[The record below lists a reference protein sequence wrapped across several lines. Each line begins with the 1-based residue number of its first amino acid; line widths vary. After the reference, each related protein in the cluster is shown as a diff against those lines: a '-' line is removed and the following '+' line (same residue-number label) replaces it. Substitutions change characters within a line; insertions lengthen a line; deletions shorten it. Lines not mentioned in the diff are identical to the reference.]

1 MKAML
6 VVGATSAIATAAI
19 RTLAPEGPG
28 FVLLGRDRARL
39 ETLAADLRVR
49 GARAAHV
56 LEIDARDLA
65 RHAAI
70 LDEAFALEPEID
82 AALVA
87 HGSLVDQERAEADP
101 AAALEAITVNFTS
114 VVSILGRIAPRF
126 EQAGRGTIAVLGSVA
141 GDRGRRKN
149 YVYGSAKGGLDVY
162 LSGLRNRLAGT
173 GVRVV
178 TVKPGFVETP
188 MTAHMPK
195 NALFASAE
203 AVGAGVVRAMKG
215 TRDVVYLPWWWRP
228 IMGVIRAIPEP
239 LFKRLNI

>member
-1 MKAML
+1 MKAVL
-6 VVGATSAIATAAI
+6 IIGATSAIATAAA
-19 RTLAPEGPG
+19 RLLAPEGPG
-28 FVLLGRDRARL
+28 FILLGRDRSRL
-39 ETLAADLRVR
+39 ESLATDLTVR
-49 GARAAHV
+49 GARSARV
-56 LEIDARDLA
+56 LEVDARDLD
-65 RHAAI
+65 RHAAVI
-70 LDEAFALEPEID
+70 DEAFALEPELD
-82 AALVA
+82 AVLVA

-101 AAALEAITVNFTS
+101 GAALEAITVNFTS
-114 VVSILGRIAPRF
+114 VVSMLGRIAPRL
-126 EQAGRGTIAVLGSVA
+126 EKARRGTIVVLGSVA

-203 AVGAGVVRAMKG
+203 EVGAGVIRAMKG
-215 TRDVVYLPWWWRP
+215 GRDVVYLPWWWRP
-228 IMGVIRAIPEP
+228 IMGVIRSIPER